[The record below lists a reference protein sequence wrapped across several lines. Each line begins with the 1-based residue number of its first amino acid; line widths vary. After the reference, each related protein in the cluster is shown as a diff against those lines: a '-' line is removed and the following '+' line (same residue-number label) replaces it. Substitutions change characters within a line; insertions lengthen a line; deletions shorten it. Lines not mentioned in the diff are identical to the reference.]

1 MTKARDLAD
10 IVSDLSSNANK
21 AVVVNSG
28 GTELVFGTAGGEVSD
43 VTDAYKNFN
52 EISTN
57 TTTTLTAAKSYFLAG
72 VITVSG
78 SAVWTIGGSG
88 ELTIV

>member
-1 MTKARDLAD
+1 M
-10 IVSDLSSNANK
+10 
-21 AVVVNSG
+21 VNSG
-28 GTELVFGTAGGEVSD
+28 GTELEFGVAGGEISD

-78 SAVWTIGGSG
+78 SAVWTIGGTG
-88 ELTIV
+88 ELTII